1 MVFNTISLSDKDLV
15 KEEPVF
21 LVSSSNPK
29 PVKTIFLS
37 NIDQTVTFP
46 VETVFFFEV
55 SPSYSTLKIAEL
67 VKKAVEEVL
76 LIPYY
81 FMAGR
86 LKLND
91 ENKRLELLCNNAGVL
106 FVSATSRL
114 ILKDLGN
121 LSLPNQTFKHLIRR
135 PGLYKSLAETAIF
148 SIQAIPILNS
158 YFILSIMSILKTFV
172 YDFFWVILQVTR
184 FECGGFSLGFMT
196 NHAILDGK
204 SASEMFHNLASI
216 CRGEGLKTSD
226 VNNDRT
232 CIRARTPPQ
241 INYPHNEYIKLAKTS
256 FLASSFTSQTRI
268 SPSPL
273 IFSENYVHKLI
284 SFTSKMLISLKEK
297 ATINCSTFEA
307 IVAHLWRTRT
317 KAVFEKKQSEDS
329 TVLFAVDI
337 RSKISPPLPEGFAG
351 NAVITAF
358 ATAKAL
364 DLIEKP
370 VSFAVKKVKEARER
384 VTDDY
389 VKSVIDWLEVYKG
402 IPATC
407 NGNFYVSAW
416 WKLPF
421 GELDFGFGKPIHGG
435 PILSGNDEFVLL
447 LSNGKNCERNEGINV
462 WMALETHKM
471 ERFMSCFFEI

>member
-1 MVFNTISLSDKDLV
+1 MVYNTISLSDKDLV

-21 LVSSSNPK
+21 LVSSSNPE

-55 SPSYSTLKIAEL
+55 SSSYSTLKIAEL

-106 FVSATSRL
+106 FV
-114 ILKDLGN
+114 
-121 LSLPNQTFKHLIRR
+121 
-135 PGLYKSLAETAIF
+135 
-148 SIQAIPILNS
+148 
-158 YFILSIMSILKTFV
+158 
-172 YDFFWVILQVTR
+172 TR

-216 CRGEGLKTSD
+216 CRGEGLKTSA

-256 FLASSFTSQTRI
+256 FLASSFTSQNRI

-273 IFSENYVHKLI
+273 IFSKNYVHKLI

-297 ATINCSTFEA
+297 ATIKCSTFEA

-317 KAVFEKKQSEDS
+317 KAVFEKKQSEYS

>member
-1 MVFNTISLSDKDLV
+1 MVYNTISLSDKDLV

-21 LVSSSNPK
+21 LSSSSNPT
-29 PVKTIFLS
+29 PIETIYLS
-37 NIDQTVTFP
+37 NIDQAVTFP

-55 SPSYSTLKIAEL
+55 SPDKTPSTLNISEM

-76 LIPYY
+76 LVPYY

-91 ENKRLELLCNNAGVL
+91 ETKRLELLCNNAGVM

-114 ILKDLGN
+114 TLKDLGN
-121 LSLPNQTFKHLIRR
+121 LSLPNPTFNHLIYRQ
-135 PGLYKSLAETAIF
+135 GLYKSLDETAIF
-148 SIQAIPILNS
+148 TI
-158 YFILSIMSILKTFV
+158 
-172 YDFFWVILQVTR
+172 QVTR
-184 FECGGFSLGFMT
+184 FECGGFSLAFMT

-204 SASEMFHNLASI
+204 SASEMFHNLASL
-216 CRGEGLKTSD
+216 CRGEGLISNV

-232 CIRARTPPQ
+232 CLRARTPPQ
-241 INYPHNEYIKLAKTS
+241 IDYPHNEYIKLVKTS
-256 FLASSFTSQTRI
+256 YLASSFTSQNRT

-273 IFSENYVHKLI
+273 IFSENYVHKLF
-284 SFTSKMLISLKEK
+284 SFTSQMIISLKEK
-297 ATINCSTFEA
+297 AMVKCSTFEV
-307 IVAHLWRTRT
+307 IVAHLWRART
-317 KAVFEKKQSEDS
+317 KAVFENKQSEDS
-329 TVLFAVDI
+329 TALFAVDI

-358 ATAKAL
+358 ATAKAR
-364 DLIEKP
+364 DLIYKP
-370 VSFAVKKVKEARER
+370 VSFGVKKVKEAREG
-384 VTDDY
+384 VTDVY
-389 VKSVIDWLEVYKG
+389 IKSVIDWLEVYKG

-435 PILSGNDEFVLL
+435 PIVSGNDEFVLL
-447 LSNGKNCERNEGINV
+447 LSNGKHCDINGGIDV
-462 WMALETHKM
+462 WMGLEKQKM
-471 ERFMSCFFEI
+471 ERFMSYIFEI

>member
-1 MVFNTISLSDKDLV
+1 MVYNTLSLSDKDLV

-21 LVSSSNPK
+21 LSSSSNPT
-29 PVKTIFLS
+29 PIETIFLS
-37 NIDQTVTFP
+37 NIDQAVIFP

-55 SPSYSTLKIAEL
+55 SPNKTSSSTLNIAGI

-76 LIPYY
+76 LVPYY

-91 ENKRLELLCNNAGVL
+91 ETKRLELLCNNAGVM
-106 FVSATSRL
+106 F
-114 ILKDLGN
+114 
-121 LSLPNQTFKHLIRR
+121 
-135 PGLYKSLAETAIF
+135 
-148 SIQAIPILNS
+148 
-158 YFILSIMSILKTFV
+158 
-172 YDFFWVILQVTR
+172 VTR
-184 FECGGFSLGFMT
+184 FECGGFSLAFMT

-216 CRGEGLKTSD
+216 CRGEGLISNV

-232 CIRARTPPQ
+232 CLRARTPPQ
-241 INYPHNEYIKLAKTS
+241 IDYPHNEYIKLVKTS
-256 FLASSFTSQTRI
+256 YLASSFTSQNLT

-273 IFSENYVHKLI
+273 NFAENYVHKLFP
-284 SFTSKMLISLKEK
+284 FTSEMLVSLKEE
-297 ATINCSTFEA
+297 ATVKCSTFEV

-329 TVLFAVDI
+329 TVFFAVDI

-358 ATAKAL
+358 ATAKAR
-364 DLIEKP
+364 DLINKP
-370 VSFAVKKVKEARER
+370 VSFGVKKVKEARES
-384 VTDDY
+384 VTDNY

-416 WKLPF
+416 WKLSF
-421 GELDFGFGKPIHGG
+421 GELDFGFGKPVHGG
-435 PILSGNDEFVLL
+435 PIVGGNDEFVLL
-447 LSNGKNCERNEGINV
+447 LSNGKNCERNRGIDV
-462 WMALETHKM
+462 WMGLEKGKM
-471 ERFMSCFFEI
+471 ERFMTYVFEI